1 MLDMKQKFINEVR
14 DEEYL
19 FKLLNKSDKE
29 IKDRIEEIRLDYLIF
44 TKREINRGIS
54 RFESSIVRDTID
66 LLKKSVTIQSN
77 IDFLELINIEQN
89 KEIIDF
95 CVKQR
100 VKEKYLYKS
109 LNRKFKR
116 DESEDEFDNMML
128 YIENC

>member
-1 MLDMKQKFINEVR
+1 MKQKFINEVR

-54 RFESSIVRDTID
+54 RFESSIVQDTID
-66 LLKKSVTIQSN
+66 LLKKSVIIQSN

-89 KEIIDF
+89 KEITDF

-109 LNRKFKR
+109 LNKKFKR
-116 DESEDEFDNMML
+116 DESKDEFDNMML